1 MHQFGSRSS
10 NGGQSRSSPGFTLH
24 EMLVSLLISSSLA
37 LGGISMWSML
47 QENELTVA
55 TNELVTHLALA
66 RSEAVTR
73 PGRVRVCPSADQ
85 ANCSKPDADYT
96 FWQHGWLVYAD
107 ENGDGKPQAAE
118 IVRVHPGVSK
128 RLVIRTSRARR
139 GVIYQPI
146 GTAGGSTITFAVCS
160 ARDSARGRYV
170 TVSNSGRARVSRT
183 TTSAVKC
190 G

>member
-1 MHQFGSRSS
+1 
-10 NGGQSRSSPGFTLH
+10 
-24 EMLVSLLISSSLA
+24 MLVSLLISSSLA
-37 LGGISMWSML
+37 LGGVSMWTVL
-47 QENELTVA
+47 QENALTVA
-55 TNELVTHLALA
+55 TNDLVTHLALA

-73 PGRVRVCPSADQ
+73 RGRVRVCPSADQ
-85 ANCSKPDADYT
+85 SNCSKPDADYT

-118 IVRVHPGVSK
+118 IVRVHPGMSNH
-128 RLVIRTSRARR
+128 LVIRSSRARR
-139 GVIYQPI
+139 SVTYQPI
-146 GTAGGSTITFAVCS
+146 GTSGGSTLTFAVCS
-160 ARDSARGRYV
+160 SRDPARARYV